1 MRGSRR
7 PLEWRQGAANTTKVR
22 TADAILRD
30 AGLPKAF

>member
-1 MRGSRR
+1 MRRSRQ
-7 PLEWRQGAANTTKVR
+7 PLEWRQGAVNTTKVH